1 MVQGTIGYL
10 DLEYLHTSQLTKKSD
25 VYNFGVVLVEVFTW
39 RQELSF
45 DKPEVERSLV
55 AYILI
60 SWKENRL
67 FKFLRKHIANEG
79 YMEHLKEVAN
89 LAKNCW
95 RLKGEDRPTTK
106 EVAIE
111 LEDLRKMEKH
121 SWVNV
126 DLNFEENEHLLAK
139 TYDSS
144 KYR

>member
-10 DLEYLHTSQLTKKSD
+10 DLEYLHTSQLIEKSD

-55 AYILI
+55 TYFLI

-79 YMEHLKEVAN
+79 YTEQLKEVAN
-89 LAKNCW
+89 FAENCL
-95 RLKGEDRPTTK
+95 RLKGEDRPTMK
-106 EVAIE
+106 EVATE
-111 LEDLRKMEKH
+111 LEDLKRMEKH
-121 SWVNV
+121 LWVNV
-126 DLNFEENEHLLAK
+126 DLNFEGIEHLLAK
-139 TYDSS
+139 TYDSG
-144 KYR
+144 KYW